1 MTYKVKVSK
10 QFKNEYRK
18 IAKSGNTKM
27 LDRIDSLIES
37 ARENPSSGIG
47 KPEALKHNLSG
58 LYSRRINQHDRLVY
72 SVEHDTIVL
81 HQCLGHY

>member
-37 ARENPSSGIG
+37 ATENPIL
-47 KPEALKHNLSG
+47 A
-58 LYSRRINQHDRLVY
+58 
-72 SVEHDTIVL
+72 
-81 HQCLGHY
+81 

>member
-1 MTYKVKVSK
+1 MIYKIKTST

-37 ARENPSSGIG
+37 ARQDPSSGIG

-58 LYSRRINQHDRLVY
+58 FYSRRINQKDRLIY
-72 SVEHDTIVL
+72 SVEDDTIVL